1 VPLLAHCSHAGQAVA
16 GQAEQD
22 FVENVIWQSTPYYY
36 CFFIIHDVHTKKGHS
51 KLLLLLHPFE
61 HKQ

>member
-36 CFFIIHDVHTKKGHS
+36 CFFIIHDVHTS

-61 HKQ
+61 DKQ